1 MCRPIPLGSPHGY
14 RFLAL
19 PRTDPPTNRTLG
31 LAPMSWTDATVVTAL
46 ALPMAS
52 AVAALTAPPARARGA
67 ARASIAAVALSALSW
82 LALLLR
88 YLGAGA
94 IPAPGLPH
102 TPVMLLLD
110 PLTLALALVVSS
122 ISLVVH
128 VYAFNYMA
136 DEPGYGR
143 FFGLLDLMTA
153 ALLLLVSAGDMISLV
168 AAWLLVGQ
176 LLFFLL
182 GEDRSRAAPGRYAF
196 WAFMVNRLGDATL
209 LGGALLLRQAYGSWQ
224 LSVLFERIAAHPSL
238 QLGGVPVLPA
248 AGLLIACAGFVRSAQ
263 FPLHV
268 WLPYTMDGP
277 TPVSALMH
285 AGIVNAG
292 GFLLNRFAPLFVH
305 VPLVLHLCFVVGLVT
320 ALLGS
325 ALMLT
330 QNDIKKSLGY
340 STMGQMGFMI
350 MECGV
355 GAFSLAVYHLIAH
368 GLFKATL
375 FLNSGG
381 VIGQARHDDGV
392 PPDDIYTFV
401 VEHRPV
407 KTVRLPWLLAALI
420 TVLVPALLLGL
431 SHWLVASDFFHEQ
444 GAVVLL
450 FFGWVTGAQ
459 VFFSIYKLP
468 SENPWRLMILLVA
481 SMLVVVAGYTVVG
494 HAFEAFLYP
503 GAGMREALYSAAGI
517 DLVAFDLIS
526 VLLVL
531 VLVGAWLVTF
541 YAQSLDLQGRR
552 GSLWNAIYLNL
563 YALFSRE
570 LYVVDV
576 YARVARFI
584 VRGATRLNVAL
595 RWT

>member
-1 MCRPIPLGSPHGY
+1 
-14 RFLAL
+14 
-19 PRTDPPTNRTLG
+19 
-31 LAPMSWTDATVVTAL
+31 MSWIPASSVIALAAPLVSATVSL
-46 ALPMAS
+46 LLMHD
-52 AVAALTAPPARARGA
+52 RARGRIA
-67 ARASIAAVALSALSW
+67 ARVSIAAVALSLLLW
-82 LALLLR
+82 LALLARHLAV
-88 YLGAGA
+88 GAL
-94 IPAPGLPH
+94 PALSLPGRSLL
-102 TPVMLLLD
+102 LLLD
-110 PLTLALALVVSS
+110 PLSLALGVVISG

-128 VYAFNYMA
+128 VYALNYMA

-143 FFGLLDLMTA
+143 FFALLDLMTA
-153 ALLLLVSAGDMISLV
+153 ALLLLVTAGDLLTLV

-182 GEDRSRAAPGRYAF
+182 GEDRSREAAGRYAF
-196 WAFMVNRLGDATL
+196 WTFIANRIGDVSL
-209 LGGALLLRQAYGSWQ
+209 LAGALLLGHAYGSTQ
-224 LSVLFERIAAHPSL
+224 LPELFARIGAQPGLSMDGL
-238 QLGGVPVLPA
+238 PVLPL
-248 AGLLIACAGFVRSAQ
+248 AGLLVASAGFVRSAQ

-292 GFLLNRFAPLFVH
+292 GFLLNRFAPLFVQ
-305 VPLVLHLCFVVGLVT
+305 VPMVLHLCFAVGLVT

-368 GLFKATL
+368 GLFKATM

-401 VEHRPV
+401 VEHRPAQ
-407 KTVRLPWLLAALI
+407 TARLPWLLAAAI
-420 TVLVPALLLGL
+420 TVFVPALVLGL
-431 SHWLVASDFFHEQ
+431 SHWLVAADFFHKQ

-459 VFFSIYKLP
+459 MFFSIYKLP
-468 SENPWRLMILLVA
+468 SDNPWRSMVLVFL
-481 SMLVVVAGYTVVG
+481 SLLVVVAGYTVVG
-494 HAFEAFLYP
+494 HLFERFLYP
-503 GAGMREALYSAAGI
+503 EPAMRDALYAAAGI
-517 DLVAFDLIS
+517 NLVAFDLMS
-526 VLLVL
+526 VLLAL
-531 VLVGAWLVTF
+531 VLVGAWLLTF
-541 YAQSLDLQGRR
+541 YAQSLNLQGRS

-570 LYVVDV
+570 LYLIDV
-576 YARVARFI
+576 YALMARFAERAAHR
-584 VRGATRLNVAL
+584 VNLAL
-595 RWT
+595 RWL

>member
-1 MCRPIPLGSPHGY
+1 
-14 RFLAL
+14 
-19 PRTDPPTNRTLG
+19 
-31 LAPMSWTDATVVTAL
+31 MSWIDSALVLAL
-46 ALPMAS
+46 ALPVAS
-52 AVAALTAPPARARGA
+52 ALAALLLPRQGARRA
-67 ARASIAAVALSALSW
+67 ARASIAAVAASALLW
-82 LALLLR
+82 FVLLGRHLGGGAMPALGVPGTPLL
-88 YLGAGA
+88 
-94 IPAPGLPH
+94 
-102 TPVMLLLD
+102 LLLD
-110 PLTLALALVVSS
+110 PLTLALALVVSG

-128 VYAFNYMA
+128 VYALNYMA
-136 DEPGYGR
+136 DEPGYQR

-153 ALLLLVSAGDMISLV
+153 ALLLLVAAGDLLSLV
-168 AAWLLVGQ
+168 AAWLVVGQ

-182 GEDRSRAAPGRYAF
+182 GEDRSRAASGRYAF
-196 WAFMVNRLGDATL
+196 WAFICNRLGDVAL
-209 LGGALLLRQAYGSWQ
+209 LAGALLLRQAYGSWQ
-224 LSVLFERIAAHPSL
+224 LAVLFERIAAQPTLH
-238 QLGGVPVLPA
+238 LGGLPILPV
-248 AGLLIACAGFVRSAQ
+248 AGLLVASAGFVRSAQ

-305 VPLVLHLCFVVGLVT
+305 VPIVLHLSFALGLVT

-381 VIGQARHDDGV
+381 VIGQARLDDGV

-407 KTVRLPWLLAALI
+407 RTARLPWLLAALI
-420 TVLVPALLLGL
+420 TVLVPALVLGL
-431 SHWLVASDFFHEQ
+431 SHWLVAADFFHRQ

-459 VFFSIYKLP
+459 MFFSIYKLP
-468 SENPWRLMILLVA
+468 SENPWR
-481 SMLVVVAGYTVVG
+481 SMVLAFLSLLVVVAGYTLVG
-494 HAFEAFLYP
+494 HLFERFLYP
-503 GAGMREALYSAAGI
+503 DPALREALYAAAGI
-517 DLVAFDLIS
+517 NLVAFDLLS
-526 VLLVL
+526 VLLAL

-541 YAQSLDLQGRR
+541 YAQSLELQGRR
-552 GSLWNAIYLNL
+552 GSVWNAVYLNL

-570 LYVVDV
+570 LYLVDV
-576 YARVARFI
+576 YARMARFAQHAAQR
-584 VRGATRLNVAL
+584 VNLAL
-595 RWT
+595 RWL

>member
-1 MCRPIPLGSPHGY
+1 MPWMD
-14 RFLAL
+14 AL
-19 PRTDPPTNRTLG
+19 
-31 LAPMSWTDATVVTAL
+31 SVIAL
-46 ALPMAS
+46 ALPVAS
-52 AVAALTAPPARARGA
+52 AVPSLVLGRTRARGA
-67 ARASIAAVALSALSW
+67 ARASIAAVAASLLLW
-82 LALLLR
+82 CALLLR
-88 YLGAGA
+88 HLVTGA
-94 IPAPGLPH
+94 LPPPSLAGH
-102 TPVMLLLD
+102 VLPLLLD
-110 PLTLALALVVSS
+110 PLGLALALVISG

-128 VYAFNYMA
+128 VYALNYMA

-153 ALLLLVSAGDMISLV
+153 ALLLLVTSGDLV
-168 AAWLLVGQ
+168 ILIAAWLLVGQ

-182 GEDRSRAAPGRYAF
+182 GEDRSRVSAGRYAF
-196 WAFMVNRLGDATL
+196 WTFIANRVGDVSLVA
-209 LGGALLLRQAYGSWQ
+209 GALLLWRGYGSWQ
-224 LSVLFERIAAHPSL
+224 LPVLFARIAEHPGV
-238 QLGGVPVLPA
+238 QLGGVAILPL
-248 AGLLIACAGFVRSAQ
+248 AGLLVASAGFVRSAQ

-305 VPLVLHLCFVVGLVT
+305 VPLVLHLCFMVGLVT
-320 ALLGS
+320 ALVGS

-330 QNDIKKSLGY
+330 QNDVKKSLGY

-368 GLFKATL
+368 GLFKATM
-375 FLNSGG
+375 FLNSGAA
-381 VIGQARHDDGV
+381 IGQARKHDGV

-407 KTVRLPWLLAALI
+407 SGARLPWLLAALI
-420 TVLVPALLLGL
+420 TVLVPLLMLGM
-431 SHWLVASDFFHEQ
+431 SHWLVAADFFHRQ

-459 VFFSIYKLP
+459 MFFSIYKLP
-468 SENPWRLMILLVA
+468 SENPWRLMILLLL
-481 SMLVVVAGYTVVG
+481 SMLVVVAGYTLVG
-494 HAFEAFLYP
+494 HVFEEFLYP
-503 GAGMREALYSAAGI
+503 DAAMRDALYAAAGI
-517 DLVAFDLIS
+517 NLVAFDLMS
-526 VLLVL
+526 VLLAL
-531 VLVGAWLVTF
+531 VLVGAWLVIF

-576 YARVARFI
+576 VARFARFM
-584 VRGATRLNVAL
+584 VRAATRLNLVL

>member
-1 MCRPIPLGSPHGY
+1 MPWMD
-14 RFLAL
+14 AL
-19 PRTDPPTNRTLG
+19 
-31 LAPMSWTDATVVTAL
+31 SVTAL
-46 ALPMAS
+46 ALPVAS
-52 AVAALTAPPARARGA
+52 AVPSLVLGRARARGA
-67 ARASIAAVALSALSW
+67 ARASIAAVATTLLLW
-82 LALLLR
+82 CALLLR
-88 YLGAGA
+88 YLLDGPLPVPSLAGHA
-94 IPAPGLPH
+94 LP
-102 TPVMLLLD
+102 LLLD
-110 PLTLALALVVSS
+110 PLGLALALVISG

-128 VYAFNYMA
+128 VYALNYMA

-153 ALLLLVSAGDMISLV
+153 TLLLLVTAGDLISLI

-182 GEDRSRAAPGRYAF
+182 GEDRSRVSAGRYAF
-196 WAFMVNRLGDATL
+196 WTFIANRLGDVAL
-209 LGGALLLRQAYGSWQ
+209 VAGALLLWHGWGSWQ
-224 LSVLFERIAAHPSL
+224 LPVLFARIAEHPGVRLS
-238 QLGGVPVLPA
+238 GVPILPL
-248 AGLLIACAGFVRSAQ
+248 AGLLVASAGFVRSAQ

-305 VPLVLHLCFVVGLVT
+305 VPLVLHLCFMVGLVT
-320 ALLGS
+320 ALVGS

-330 QNDIKKSLGY
+330 QNDVKKSLGY

-368 GLFKATL
+368 GLFKATM
-375 FLNSGG
+375 FLNSGAA
-381 VIGQARHDDGV
+381 IGQARKHDGV

-401 VEHRPV
+401 VEHRPLSGA
-407 KTVRLPWLLAALI
+407 RLPWLLAALI
-420 TVLVPALLLGL
+420 TVLVPLLMLAM
-431 SHWLVASDFFHEQ
+431 SHWLVAADFFHRQ

-459 VFFSIYKLP
+459 MFFSIYKLP
-468 SENPWRLMILLVA
+468 SENPWRLMVLLLL
-481 SMLVVVAGYTVVG
+481 SMLVVVAGYTLVG
-494 HAFEAFLYP
+494 HVFEEFLYP
-503 GAGMREALYSAAGI
+503 DAAMRDALYAAAGI
-517 DLVAFDLIS
+517 NLVAFDLMS
-526 VLLVL
+526 VLLAL
-531 VLVGAWLVTF
+531 ALVGAWLVIF
-541 YAQSLDLQGRR
+541 YAQTLDLQGRR

-576 YARVARFI
+576 VALFARFM
-584 VRGATRLNVAL
+584 VRAATRLNLVL

>member
-1 MCRPIPLGSPHGY
+1 MPLGVPAGPAHRISFP
-14 RFLAL
+14 AQ
-19 PRTDPPTNRTLG
+19 TS
-31 LAPMSWTDATVVTAL
+31 MSWISASSVIAL
-46 ALPMAS
+46 AAPLAS
-52 AVAALTAPPARARGA
+52 GVVSLSVGAPRARGA
-67 ARASIAAVALSALSW
+67 ARLSIVAVALSLSLWLVLLAGHLAFGALPA
-82 LALLLR
+82 LALPGHSLL
-88 YLGAGA
+88 
-94 IPAPGLPH
+94 
-102 TPVMLLLD
+102 LLLD
-110 PLTLALALVVSS
+110 PLSLALSVVISG

-128 VYAFNYMA
+128 VYALNYMA
-136 DEPGYGR
+136 DEPGYVR
-143 FFGLLDLMTA
+143 FFALLDLMTA
-153 ALLLLVSAGDMISLV
+153 ALLLLVTSGDLLTLV
-168 AAWLLVGQ
+168 AAWLFVGQ
-176 LLFFLL
+176 LLYFLL
-182 GEDRSRAAPGRYAF
+182 GEDRSREAAGRYAF
-196 WAFMVNRLGDATL
+196 WTFITNRIGDVAL
-209 LGGALLLRQAYGSWQ
+209 VAAALLLRHAYGSSQ
-224 LSVLFERIAAHPSL
+224 LPELFVRIAAQPALH
-238 QLGGVPVLPA
+238 LGGLPVLPL
-248 AGLLIACAGFVRSAQ
+248 AGLLVASAGFVRSAQ

-292 GFLLNRFAPLFVH
+292 GFLLNRFAPLFVQ
-305 VPLVLHLCFVVGLVT
+305 VPVVLHLCFAVGLVT

-368 GLFKATL
+368 GMFKATM

-401 VEHRPV
+401 VEHRPL
-407 KTVRLPWLLAALI
+407 KTARLPWLLAALV

-468 SENPWRLMILLVA
+468 SENPWRLMILLVL
-481 SMLVVVAGYTVVG
+481 SMLVVVAGYTLVG

-503 GAGMREALYSAAGI
+503 DLHMREALYAAAGI

-570 LYVVDV
+570 LYVVDL

-584 VRGATRLNVAL
+584 VRGAARLNLAL

>member
-1 MCRPIPLGSPHGY
+1 MPWMD
-14 RFLAL
+14 AL
-19 PRTDPPTNRTLG
+19 
-31 LAPMSWTDATVVTAL
+31 SVIAL
-46 ALPMAS
+46 ALPVAS
-52 AVAALTAPPARARGA
+52 AVPSLVLGRTRARGA
-67 ARASIAAVALSALSW
+67 ARASIAAVAASLLLW
-82 LALLLR
+82 CALLLR
-88 YLGAGA
+88 HLVTGA
-94 IPAPGLPH
+94 LPPPSLAGH
-102 TPVMLLLD
+102 VLPLLLD
-110 PLTLALALVVSS
+110 PLGLALALVISG

-128 VYAFNYMA
+128 VYALNYMA

-153 ALLLLVSAGDMISLV
+153 ALLLLVTSGDLIILI

-182 GEDRSRAAPGRYAF
+182 GEDRSRVSAGRYAF
-196 WAFMVNRLGDATL
+196 WTFIANRVGDVSLVA
-209 LGGALLLRQAYGSWQ
+209 GALLLWRGYGSWQ
-224 LSVLFERIAAHPSL
+224 LPVLFARIAEHPGV
-238 QLGGVPVLPA
+238 QLGGVAILPL
-248 AGLLIACAGFVRSAQ
+248 AGLLVASAGFVRSAQ

-305 VPLVLHLCFVVGLVT
+305 VPLVLHLCFMVGLVT
-320 ALLGS
+320 ALVGS

-330 QNDIKKSLGY
+330 QNDVKKSLGY

-368 GLFKATL
+368 GLFKATM
-375 FLNSGG
+375 FLNSGAA
-381 VIGQARHDDGV
+381 IGQARKHDGV

-407 KTVRLPWLLAALI
+407 SGARLPWLLAALI
-420 TVLVPALLLGL
+420 TVLVPLLMLGM
-431 SHWLVASDFFHEQ
+431 SHWLVAADFFHRQ

-459 VFFSIYKLP
+459 MFFSIYKLP
-468 SENPWRLMILLVA
+468 SENPWRLMILLLL
-481 SMLVVVAGYTVVG
+481 SMLVVVAGYTLVG
-494 HAFEAFLYP
+494 HVFEEFLYP
-503 GAGMREALYSAAGI
+503 DAAMRDALYAAAGI
-517 DLVAFDLIS
+517 NLVAFDLMS
-526 VLLVL
+526 VLLAL
-531 VLVGAWLVTF
+531 VLVGAWLVIF

-576 YARVARFI
+576 VARFARFM
-584 VRGATRLNVAL
+584 VRAATRLNLAL

>member
-1 MCRPIPLGSPHGY
+1 MD
-14 RFLAL
+14 AL
-19 PRTDPPTNRTLG
+19 
-31 LAPMSWTDATVVTAL
+31 SVIAL
-46 ALPMAS
+46 ALPVAS
-52 AVAALTAPPARARGA
+52 AVPSLVLGRTRARGA
-67 ARASIAAVALSALSW
+67 ARASIAAVAASLLLW
-82 LALLLR
+82 CALLLR
-88 YLGAGA
+88 HLVTGA
-94 IPAPGLPH
+94 LPPPSLDGH
-102 TPVMLLLD
+102 VLPLLLD
-110 PLTLALALVVSS
+110 PLGLALALVISG

-128 VYAFNYMA
+128 VYALNYMA

-153 ALLLLVSAGDMISLV
+153 ALLLLVTSGDLIILI

-182 GEDRSRAAPGRYAF
+182 GEDRSRVSAGRYAF
-196 WAFMVNRLGDATL
+196 WTFIANRVGDVSLVA
-209 LGGALLLRQAYGSWQ
+209 GALLLWRGYGSWQ
-224 LSVLFERIAAHPSL
+224 LPVLFARIAEHPGV
-238 QLGGVPVLPA
+238 QLGGVAILPL
-248 AGLLIACAGFVRSAQ
+248 AGLLVASAGFVRSAQ

-305 VPLVLHLCFVVGLVT
+305 VPLVLHLCFMVGLVT
-320 ALLGS
+320 ALVGS

-330 QNDIKKSLGY
+330 QNDVKKSLGY

-368 GLFKATL
+368 GLFKATM
-375 FLNSGG
+375 FLNSGAA
-381 VIGQARHDDGV
+381 IGQARKHDGV

-407 KTVRLPWLLAALI
+407 SGARLPWLLAALI
-420 TVLVPALLLGL
+420 TVLVPLLMLGM
-431 SHWLVASDFFHEQ
+431 SHWLVAADFFHRQ

-459 VFFSIYKLP
+459 MFFSIYKLP
-468 SENPWRLMILLVA
+468 SENPWRLMILLLL
-481 SMLVVVAGYTVVG
+481 SMLVVVAGYTLVG
-494 HAFEAFLYP
+494 HVFEEFLYP
-503 GAGMREALYSAAGI
+503 DAAMRDALYAAAGI
-517 DLVAFDLIS
+517 NLVAFDLMS
-526 VLLVL
+526 VLLAL
-531 VLVGAWLVTF
+531 VLVGAWLVIF

-576 YARVARFI
+576 VARFARFM
-584 VRGATRLNVAL
+584 VRAATRLNLVL

>member
-1 MCRPIPLGSPHGY
+1 
-14 RFLAL
+14 
-19 PRTDPPTNRTLG
+19 
-31 LAPMSWTDATVVTAL
+31 MSWIDAALVMAL
-46 ALPMAS
+46 ALPVAS
-52 AVAALTAPPARARGA
+52 ALAALLVQRSGARRA
-67 ARASIAAVALSALSW
+67 ARASVAAVAASAVLW
-82 LALLLR
+82 CVLLAR
-88 YLGAGA
+88 HLGGGAMPSLGVAG
-94 IPAPGLPH
+94 
-102 TPVMLLLD
+102 TPVLLLLD
-110 PLTLALALVVSS
+110 PLTLALALVVSG

-128 VYAFNYMA
+128 VYALNYMA
-136 DEPGYGR
+136 DEPGYAR
-143 FFGLLDLMTA
+143 FFGLLDLMTV
-153 ALLLLVSAGDMISLV
+153 ALLLLVAAGDLLSLV
-168 AAWLLVGQ
+168 ASWVLVGQ

-182 GEDRSRAAPGRYAF
+182 GEDRTCAASGRYAF
-196 WAFMVNRLGDATL
+196 WAFISNRFGDVAL
-209 LGGALLLRQAYGSWQ
+209 LAGALLLRQAYGSWQ
-224 LSVLFERIAAHPSL
+224 LPVLFERIAAQPALHM
-238 QLGGVPVLPA
+238 GGLPVLPF
-248 AGLLIACAGFVRSAQ
+248 AGLLVASAGFVRSAQ

-305 VPLVLHLCFVVGLVT
+305 VPIVLHLCFALGLVT

-325 ALMLT
+325 ALMLA

-381 VIGQARHDDGV
+381 VIGQARLDDGV

-407 KTVRLPWLLAALI
+407 RTARLPWLLAATI
-420 TVLVPALLLGL
+420 TVLVPALVLGL
-431 SHWLVASDFFHEQ
+431 SHWLVSADFVHKQ

-459 VFFSIYKLP
+459 MFFSIHKLP
-468 SENPWRLMILLVA
+468 SENPWR
-481 SMLVVVAGYTVVG
+481 SMMLAFLSLLVVVAGYTVIG
-494 HAFEAFLYP
+494 HLFERFLYP
-503 GAGMREALYSAAGI
+503 DPAMRDALYAAAGI
-517 DLVAFDLIS
+517 KLAAFDLLS
-526 VLLVL
+526 ALLAL

-541 YAQSLDLQGRR
+541 RAQALELQGRR
-552 GSLWNAIYLNL
+552 GSLWNAVYLNL

-570 LYVVDV
+570 LHLVDV
-576 YARVARFI
+576 YARMARW
-584 VRGATRLNVAL
+584 VQRSAQRVNLAL
-595 RWT
+595 GWL

>member
-1 MCRPIPLGSPHGY
+1 MPWMD
-14 RFLAL
+14 AL
-19 PRTDPPTNRTLG
+19 
-31 LAPMSWTDATVVTAL
+31 SVIAL
-46 ALPMAS
+46 ALPVAS
-52 AVAALTAPPARARGA
+52 AVPSLVLGRTRARGA
-67 ARASIAAVALSALSW
+67 ARASIAAVAASLLLW
-82 LALLLR
+82 CALLLR
-88 YLGAGA
+88 HLVTGA
-94 IPAPGLPH
+94 LPPPSLAGH
-102 TPVMLLLD
+102 VLPLLLD
-110 PLTLALALVVSS
+110 PLGLALALVISG

-128 VYAFNYMA
+128 VYALNYMA

-153 ALLLLVSAGDMISLV
+153 ALLLLVTSGDLV
-168 AAWLLVGQ
+168 ILIAAWLLVGQ

-182 GEDRSRAAPGRYAF
+182 GEDRSRVSAGRYAF
-196 WAFMVNRLGDATL
+196 WTFIANRVGDVSLVA
-209 LGGALLLRQAYGSWQ
+209 GALLLWRGYGSWQ
-224 LSVLFERIAAHPSL
+224 LPVLFARIAEHPGV
-238 QLGGVPVLPA
+238 QLGGVAILPL
-248 AGLLIACAGFVRSAQ
+248 AGLLVASAGFVRSAQ

-305 VPLVLHLCFVVGLVT
+305 VPLVLHLCFMVGLVT
-320 ALLGS
+320 ALVGS

-330 QNDIKKSLGY
+330 QNDVKKSLGY

-368 GLFKATL
+368 GLFKATM

-431 SHWLVASDFFHEQ
+431 SHWLLASDFFHEQ

-503 GAGMREALYSAAGI
+503 DAGMREALYSAAGI

>member
-1 MCRPIPLGSPHGY
+1 MPWMD
-14 RFLAL
+14 AL
-19 PRTDPPTNRTLG
+19 
-31 LAPMSWTDATVVTAL
+31 SVIAL
-46 ALPMAS
+46 ALPVAS
-52 AVAALTAPPARARGA
+52 AVPSLVLGRTRARGA
-67 ARASIAAVALSALSW
+67 ARASIAAVAASLLLW
-82 LALLLR
+82 CALLLR
-88 YLGAGA
+88 HLVTGA
-94 IPAPGLPH
+94 LPPPSLAGH
-102 TPVMLLLD
+102 VLPLLLD
-110 PLTLALALVVSS
+110 PLGLALALVISG

-128 VYAFNYMA
+128 VYALNYMA

-153 ALLLLVSAGDMISLV
+153 ALLLLVTSGDLV
-168 AAWLLVGQ
+168 ILIAAWLLVGQ

-182 GEDRSRAAPGRYAF
+182 GEDRSRVSAGRYAF
-196 WAFMVNRLGDATL
+196 WTFIANRVGDVSLVA
-209 LGGALLLRQAYGSWQ
+209 GALLLWRGYGSWQ
-224 LSVLFERIAAHPSL
+224 LPVLFARIAEHPGV
-238 QLGGVPVLPA
+238 QLGGVAILPL
-248 AGLLIACAGFVRSAQ
+248 AGLLVASAGFVRSAQ

-305 VPLVLHLCFVVGLVT
+305 VPLVLHLCFMVGLVT

-401 VEHRPV
+401 VEHRPL
-407 KTVRLPWLLAALI
+407 KTARLPWLLAALI

-431 SHWLVASDFFHEQ
+431 SHWLLASDFFHEQ

-468 SENPWRLMILLVA
+468 SENPWRLMILLVL

-503 GAGMREALYSAAGI
+503 DAGMREALYSAAGI

-584 VRGATRLNVAL
+584 VRGAARLNVAL

>member
-1 MCRPIPLGSPHGY
+1 MPWMD
-14 RFLAL
+14 AL
-19 PRTDPPTNRTLG
+19 
-31 LAPMSWTDATVVTAL
+31 SVIAL
-46 ALPMAS
+46 ALPVAS
-52 AVAALTAPPARARGA
+52 AVPSLVLGRTRARGA
-67 ARASIAAVALSALSW
+67 ARASIAAVAASLLLW
-82 LALLLR
+82 CALLLR
-88 YLGAGA
+88 HLVTGA
-94 IPAPGLPH
+94 LPPPSLAGH
-102 TPVMLLLD
+102 VLPLLLD
-110 PLTLALALVVSS
+110 PLGLALALVISG

-128 VYAFNYMA
+128 VYALNYMA

-153 ALLLLVSAGDMISLV
+153 ALLLLVTSGDLIILI

-182 GEDRSRAAPGRYAF
+182 GEDRSRVSAGRYAF
-196 WAFMVNRLGDATL
+196 WTFIANRVGDVSLVA
-209 LGGALLLRQAYGSWQ
+209 GALLLWRGYGSWQ
-224 LSVLFERIAAHPSL
+224 LPVLFARIAEHPGV
-238 QLGGVPVLPA
+238 QLGGVAILPL
-248 AGLLIACAGFVRSAQ
+248 AGLLVASAGFVRSAQ

-305 VPLVLHLCFVVGLVT
+305 VPLVLHLCFMVGLVT
-320 ALLGS
+320 ALVGS

-330 QNDIKKSLGY
+330 QNDVKKSLGY

-368 GLFKATL
+368 GLFKATM
-375 FLNSGG
+375 FLNSGAA
-381 VIGQARHDDGV
+381 IGQARKHDGV

-407 KTVRLPWLLAALI
+407 SGARLPWLLAALI
-420 TVLVPALLLGL
+420 TVLVPLLMLGM
-431 SHWLVASDFFHEQ
+431 SHWLVAADFFHRQ

-459 VFFSIYKLP
+459 MFFSIYKLP
-468 SENPWRLMILLVA
+468 SENPWRLMILLLL
-481 SMLVVVAGYTVVG
+481 SMLVVVAGYTLVG
-494 HAFEAFLYP
+494 HVFEEFLYP
-503 GAGMREALYSAAGI
+503 DAAMRDALYAAAGI
-517 DLVAFDLIS
+517 NLVAFDLMS
-526 VLLVL
+526 VLLAL
-531 VLVGAWLVTF
+531 VLVGAWLVIF

-576 YARVARFI
+576 VARFARFM
-584 VRGATRLNVAL
+584 VRAATRLNLVL